1 MKLNIIF
8 SVVHDVRCI
17 ELPTMDTIFEVTG
30 KGKCHKTMSKVS
42 KCSFHELCDNI
53 QTYLHPMNPDIA

>member
-17 ELPTMDTIFEVTG
+17 ALPRMDTILEVNG
-30 KGKCHKTMSKVS
+30 KGKRDKTMSEVS
-42 KCSFHELCDNI
+42 KCSFHELCDKI
-53 QTYLHPMNPDIA
+53 QTYLHPMTPDIA